1 MPADSLMNFFLVTQ
15 AFGTRVLTGI
25 VLPVSAAAAAVAANA
40 SARERSILSG
50 RFVRSA
56 SSNITAPAPR
66 VYSALERPS
75 RIYLSLLA
83 SKCSLWQGTISH
95 ELGRDMMIIRVR
107 ITISFARNASQR
119 VAWLLFGAQAELK
132 KKKKAPPAS

>member
-15 AFGTRVLTGI
+15 ALVRYSIYIPTYKNSIRDGREFASECEACVKAWNLSRRCGGLHFDRGFGARR
-25 VLPVSAAAAAVAANA
+25 SAAP
-40 SARERSILSG
+40 S
-50 RFVRSA
+50 
-56 SSNITAPAPR
+56 
-66 VYSALERPS
+66 VY
-75 RIYLSLLA
+75 IYP
-83 SKCSLWQGTISH
+83 KCSLWQGTISH